1 MISTLQFEPEQGSN
15 NNTVTVT
22 CSAITGRA
30 SRSTTVTVAAKD
42 TTTYPTLK
50 KTISVTQTGKPE
62 FIIADQGGLAVGF
75 TATETTFYVSGSS
88 NSAKLTVNY
97 TPDTTNGLAA
107 TLSKLEISSDSGT
120 SWTTI
125 TSGTAISGDPGNT
138 AEYMYRATF
147 TCSTNT
153 SVNGLTGIVN
163 VSSDSATSTPT
174 DIVQYGNSASAT
186 LSVSK
191 TSLSFDADAGTE
203 TFDVTSNTAWTVA
216 SS

>member
-30 SRSTTVTVAAKD
+30 PRSTTITVAAKD

-50 KTISVTQTGKPE
+50 KTIQVTQTGKPE
-62 FIIADQGGLAVGF
+62 FIIADQGGSTVDF
-75 TATETTFYVSGSS
+75 DATVTTFSILGSS

-97 TPDTTNGLAA
+97 TPGTTNGLTA
-107 TLSKLEISSDSGT
+107 TLSKLEISSNGT

-125 TSGTAISGDPGNT
+125 TSGTAISGDPGDT

-147 TCSTNT
+147 TCSANT
-153 SVNGLTGIVN
+153 SVNNLTGTVN
-163 VSSDSATSTPT
+163 VSSDSITSATTNIMQHST
-174 DIVQYGNSASAT
+174 SAT

-203 TFDVTSNTAWTVA
+203 TFDVTSNIAWTVA

>member
-1 MISTLQFEPEQGSN
+1 MISTLQFEPEQSSG
-15 NNTVTVT
+15 NNTVSVT

-30 SRSTTVTVAAKD
+30 SRSTTITVAAKD
-42 TTTYPTLK
+42 TTTYPSLK

-62 FIIADQGGLAVGF
+62 FIIADQGGSTVGF
-75 TATETTFYVSGSS
+75 TGIETTFYVSGSS
-88 NSAKLTVNY
+88 NSAKLTVDY
-97 TPDTTNGLAA
+97 IPGKTNGLTA
-107 TLSKLEISSDSGT
+107 TLSKLEISSNDGT

-153 SVNGLTGIVN
+153 SVNNLTGAVT
-163 VSSDSATSTPT
+163 VSSDSIISTST
-174 DIVQYGNSASAT
+174 DIVQYGNSAA

-203 TFDVTSNTAWTVA
+203 TFDVISNIDWTVA

>member
-1 MISTLQFEPEQGSN
+1 MISTLQFEPEQGSG

-30 SRSTTVTVAAKD
+30 SRSTTITVAAKD
-42 TTTYPTLK
+42 TTTYPSLK

-62 FIIADQGGLAVGF
+62 FIIADQGGSTVGF

-107 TLSKLEISSDSGT
+107 TLSKLEISTNGT

-125 TSGTAISGDPGNT
+125 TSGTAISGDPGDT
-138 AEYMYRATF
+138 AEYMYRATY

-163 VSSDSATSTPT
+163 VSSDSVTSTST
-174 DIVQYGNSASAT
+174 DIVQYGNSAT

-203 TFDVTSNTAWTVA
+203 TFDVTSNIAWTVA

>member
-30 SRSTTVTVAAKD
+30 SRSTTITVAAKD

-62 FIIADQGGLAVGF
+62 FIIAAQGGSTVDFA
-75 TATETTFYVSGSS
+75 ATVTTFSISGSS

-97 TPDTTNGLAA
+97 TPGTTNGLTA
-107 TLSKLEISSDSGT
+107 TLSKLEISSNSGT

-147 TCSTNT
+147 TCSANT
-153 SVNGLTGIVN
+153 SVKNNLTGTVN
-163 VSSDSATSTPT
+163 VSSDSITSATTN
-174 DIVQYGNSASAT
+174 IVQDSTSAT

-191 TSLSFDADAGTE
+191 TSLSFNATAGTA

>member
-1 MISTLQFEPEQGSN
+1 MISTLQFEPAQGSN

-30 SRSTTVTVAAKD
+30 SRSTTITVAAKD

-50 KTISVTQTGKPE
+50 KTITVTQTGAPE
-62 FIIADQGGLAVGF
+62 FIIADQGGSAVDF
-75 TATETTFYVSGSS
+75 DATVTTFSILGSS

-97 TPDTTNGLAA
+97 TPGTTNGLTA
-107 TLSKLEISSDSGT
+107 TLSKLEISSNGT

-147 TCSTNT
+147 TSSANN
-153 SVNGLTGIVN
+153 SVNNLTGTAN
-163 VSSDSATSTPT
+163 VSSDSTTSA
-174 DIVQYGNSASAT
+174 IINIEQHSAPAT

-191 TSLSFDADAGTE
+191 TSLSFDATAGTA
-203 TFDVTSNTAWTVA
+203 TFDVTSNIAWTVA

>member
-30 SRSTTVTVAAKD
+30 SRSTTITVAAKD

-62 FIIADQGGLAVGF
+62 FIIADQVGSPVHF
-75 TATETTFYVSGSS
+75 AATGTTFSISVSS
-88 NSAKLTVNY
+88 NSAKLTVDY
-97 TPDTTNGLAA
+97 IPDTINVLTA
-107 TLSKLEISSDSGT
+107 TLSKLEISSNSGT

-147 TCSTNT
+147 TCSANA
-153 SVNGLTGIVN
+153 SVNNLTGTVN
-163 VSSDSATSTPT
+163 VSSDSITSDPT
-174 DIVQYGNSASAT
+174 DIVQDSTSAT
-186 LSVSK
+186 LSVSE
-191 TSLSFDADAGTE
+191 TSLSFDATAGTA
-203 TFDVTSNTAWTVA
+203 TFDVTSNIAWTVA

>member
-1 MISTLQFEPEQGSN
+1 MISTLQFEPEQGSG

-50 KTISVTQTGKPE
+50 KTITVTQTGEPE
-62 FIIADQGGLAVGF
+62 FIIADQGGLAVDF
-75 TATETTFYVSGSS
+75 DATVTTFSILGSS

-97 TPDTTNGLAA
+97 TPDTTNGLTA
-107 TLSKLEISSDSGT
+107 TLSKLEISLNGT

-125 TSGTAISGDPGNT
+125 TSGTAISGDPGDT
-138 AEYMYRATF
+138 AEYEYRATF
-147 TCSTNT
+147 TCSVNT
-153 SVNGLTGIVN
+153 LANNLTGTVN
-163 VSSDSATSTPT
+163 VSSDSITSATTN
-174 DIVQYGNSASAT
+174 IVQYATSAPAT

-191 TSLSFDADAGTE
+191 TSLSFDAAEGTA

>member
-1 MISTLQFEPEQGSN
+1 MISTLQFEPEHGSN
-15 NNTVTVT
+15 NDTVTVT

-30 SRSTTVTVAAKD
+30 SRSTTITVAAED
-42 TTTYPTLK
+42 TTTYPTLR

-62 FIIADQGGLAVGF
+62 FIIADQGGSTVDFAA
-75 TATETTFYVSGSS
+75 TATTFSISGSS

-97 TPDTTNGLAA
+97 TPDTTNGLTA
-107 TLSKLEISSDSGT
+107 TLSNLEISSNSGT

-147 TCSTNT
+147 TCSANT
-153 SVNGLTGIVN
+153 SVNNLTGTVN
-163 VSSDSATSTPT
+163 VSSDSITSATTN
-174 DIVQYGNSASAT
+174 IVQYSTSAT

-191 TSLSFDADAGTE
+191 TSLSFDATAGTA
-203 TFDVTSNTAWTVA
+203 TFDVTSSIAWTVA

>member
-30 SRSTTVTVAAKD
+30 SRSTTITVAAKD

-62 FIIADQGGLAVGF
+62 FIIADQGGSTVDFA
-75 TATETTFYVSGSS
+75 ATVTTFSISGSS

-97 TPDTTNGLAA
+97 TPGTTNGLTA
-107 TLSKLEISSDSGT
+107 TLSKLEISSNSGT

-138 AEYMYRATF
+138 AGYMYRATF
-147 TCSTNT
+147 TCSANT
-153 SVNGLTGIVN
+153 SVNNLTGTVN
-163 VSSDSATSTPT
+163 VSSDSITSATT
-174 DIVQYGNSASAT
+174 DIMQYSTSAT

-191 TSLSFDADAGTE
+191 TSLSFDATAGTA
-203 TFDVTSNTAWTVA
+203 TFDVTSNIAWTVA

>member
-15 NNTVTVT
+15 NNTVAVT

-30 SRSTTVTVAAKD
+30 SRSTTITVAAKD

-62 FIIADQGGLAVGF
+62 FIIADQGGNTVSF
-75 TATETTFYVSGSS
+75 PATETTFSISGSS

-107 TLSKLEISSDSGT
+107 TLSKLEISSNSGT

-147 TCSTNT
+147 TCSANA
-153 SVNGLTGIVN
+153 SVNNLTGTVN
-163 VSSDSATSTPT
+163 VSSDSITSATTN
-174 DIVQYGNSASAT
+174 IVQDSTSAT

-191 TSLSFDADAGTE
+191 TSLSFNAAAGTS
-203 TFDVTSNTAWTVA
+203 TFDVTSNIAWTVA

>member
-30 SRSTTVTVAAKD
+30 SRSTTITVAAKD

-62 FIIADQGGLAVGF
+62 FIIADQVGSPVHF
-75 TATETTFYVSGSS
+75 AATGTTFSISGSS
-88 NSAKLTVNY
+88 NSAKLTVDY
-97 TPDTTNGLAA
+97 IPDTINVLTA

-138 AEYMYRATF
+138 AEYMYKATF

-174 DIVQYGNSASAT
+174 DIVQSGNSAT

-191 TSLSFDADAGTE
+191 TSLSFDADAGTA
-203 TFDVTSNTAWTVA
+203 TFDVTSNIAWTVA

>member
-15 NNTVTVT
+15 NGTVTVT

-30 SRSTTVTVAAKD
+30 SRSTTITVAAKD

-50 KTISVTQTGKPE
+50 KTIQVTQTGEPE
-62 FIIADQGGLAVGF
+62 FILADQNGPTVDF
-75 TATETTFYVSGSS
+75 DATVTTFNILGSS

-97 TPDTTNGLAA
+97 TPDTTNGLTA

-125 TSGTAISGDPGNT
+125 TSGTAISGDPGDT
-138 AEYMYRATF
+138 AEYEYRATF
-147 TCSTNT
+147 TCSANT
-153 SVNGLTGIVN
+153 SANNLTGTVN
-163 VSSDSATSTPT
+163 VSSDSITSATTN
-174 DIVQYGNSASAT
+174 IVQYATAAAT
-186 LSVSK
+186 LSVNK
-191 TSLSFDADAGTE
+191 TSLSFGAAEGTA
-203 TFDVTSNTAWTVA
+203 TFDVTSNIAWTVA

>member
-1 MISTLQFEPEQGSN
+1 MISTLQFEPVQGSN

-30 SRSTTVTVAAKD
+30 SRSTTITVAAQD

-50 KTISVTQTGKPE
+50 KTISVTQTGEPE
-62 FIIADQGGLAVGF
+62 FIIADQGGLAVDF
-75 TATETTFYVSGSS
+75 DATVTTFSILGSS

-97 TPDTTNGLAA
+97 TPDTTNGLTA
-107 TLSKLEISSDSGT
+107 TLSKLEISSNSGT

-147 TCSTNT
+147 TCSANI
-153 SVNGLTGIVN
+153 SANNLTGTVN
-163 VSSDSATSTPT
+163 VSSDSITSATTN
-174 DIVQYGNSASAT
+174 IVQYSTSASAT

-191 TSLSFDADAGTE
+191 TSLSFDAAEGTA

>member
-30 SRSTTVTVAAKD
+30 SRSTTITVAAKD
-42 TTTYPTLK
+42 TTTYPSLK

-62 FIIADQGGLAVGF
+62 FIIADQGGSTVGF

-147 TCSTNT
+147 TCSANA

-163 VSSDSATSTPT
+163 VSSDSVTSTST
-174 DIVQYGNSASAT
+174 DIVQYGNSAT

-191 TSLSFDADAGTE
+191 TSLSFDATAGTA
-203 TFDVTSNTAWTVA
+203 TFDVTSNIAWTVA

>member
-30 SRSTTVTVAAKD
+30 SRSTTITVTAQD

-50 KTISVTQTGKPE
+50 KTITVTQTGEPE
-62 FIIADQGGLAVGF
+62 FIIADQGGLAVDF
-75 TATETTFYVSGSS
+75 DATVTTFSISGSS

-97 TPDTTNGLAA
+97 TPDTTNGLTA
-107 TLSKLEISSDSGT
+107 TLSKLEISSNGT

-125 TSGTAISGDPGNT
+125 TSGTAISGDPGDT
-138 AEYMYRATF
+138 AEYAYRATF
-147 TCSTNT
+147 TCSANT
-153 SVNGLTGIVN
+153 SVNNLTGTVN
-163 VSSDSATSTPT
+163 VSSDSMTSETT
-174 DIVQYGNSASAT
+174 DIVQYSAPAT

-191 TSLSFDADAGTE
+191 TSLSFDAAEGTA
-203 TFDVTSNTAWTVA
+203 TFGVTSNIAWTVA